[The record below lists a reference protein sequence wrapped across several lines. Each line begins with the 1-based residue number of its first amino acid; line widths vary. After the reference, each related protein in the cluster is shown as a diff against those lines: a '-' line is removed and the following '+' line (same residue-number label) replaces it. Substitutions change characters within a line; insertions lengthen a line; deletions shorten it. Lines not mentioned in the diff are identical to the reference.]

1 MRIGILVENMTVTA
15 GGPSRV
21 AGIVAN
27 GLSERGHVVTVGTM
41 PCDGELVP
49 LDASVRLMSVAGR
62 VSNPRSWLQ
71 AVGGIRKLARQVDV
85 LFVSGVWGPVDGL
98 ALRFADIQHI
108 PVHIRICGMLEDYI
122 LRRNPER
129 KWVGRTL
136 YTDRNLTKATSLIVN
151 TPIEAATV
159 ARLGFPTPIRVIPNG
174 VQLPPED
181 RRPPRED
188 AVRALGLPLEASD
201 KVLLY
206 LSRIH
211 PKKGLHLL
219 LDAIERVLPD
229 HPEWH
234 LVVAGSFFEGE
245 GYEDLIRSKVAASP
259 MRSRIHFVGEV
270 SGLRKLAAF
279 SLADLFAL
287 PSSSEGFSNAVV
299 EAMSWS
305 VPVLITTG
313 CNFPEV
319 AREGAGWV
327 IEGAPQLAEAL
338 GEAVAD
344 PARLKERGR
353 KARALIERDYQESH
367 VLDLYE
373 RCATE
378 SVHQGG
384 AKPASGGSVSA
395 QAPLPIKAKRRKKV
409 VFFVESLAVA
419 TGGTAHEVSTIASLL
434 ARRDE
439 HDIHVVSCADH
450 RAGFPLDPAVRHSIL
465 RSSLS
470 PVGYARGLRDMADS
484 FHGADVVF
492 TTGIWGA
499 FDGFG
504 VCLVLPRRAR
514 LHVRI
519 CGMLQPYILQRNPW
533 KKLPALCCYVARNL
547 NRAEGLIVNSMP
559 ERDQVASLGFRSPI
573 HLIRNGIESP
583 AATMT
588 RDEARRRLGL
598 GESARVMLYLGRI
611 HPKKNL
617 DLLVGAL
624 ADFAGAHPQTAP
636 PALLVGGGSFSA
648 EYDAAVAR
656 QVGRLADPSLV
667 RFLGEVRGEEKE
679 AALAAADVF
688 VLPSASEGLPNAAL
702 ESMVRGMPVILTPG
716 CNLPEVLSSGAGLLV
731 EPDERGLRSA
741 IEWVVGPEEAL
752 IKAGDNA
759 RALVRREFSVEKW
772 VESYLQLIE

>member
-1 MRIGILVENMTVTA
+1 MRIGLLVENMTVTA

-27 GLSERGHVVTVGTM
+27 GLSKRGHDVTVGTM
-41 PCDGELVP
+41 PCDGELVA

-71 AVGGIRKLARQVDV
+71 AVGGIRKLAGQVDV

-98 ALRFADIQHI
+98 ALRLADIRGI

-122 LRRNPER
+122 LRRNPSR

-136 YTDRNLTKATSLIVN
+136 YTDHNLTNAASLIVN
-151 TPIEAATV
+151 TPIEASTV
-159 ARLGFPTPIRVIPNG
+159 ARLGFPTLIRVIPNG
-174 VQLPPED
+174 VQLPSED
-181 RRPPRED
+181 SRPPRED
-188 AVRALGLPLEASD
+188 AVRALGLPLKTSD

-219 LDAIERVLPD
+219 LDAIETVLPA
-229 HPEWH
+229 HPDWH

-245 GYEDLIRSKVAASP
+245 GYEDLIQTKVAASP
-259 MRSRIHFVGEV
+259 VRSRIHFVGEV
-270 SGLRKLAAF
+270 SGPRKLAAL

-287 PSSSEGFSNAVV
+287 PSSSEGFSNAVI
-299 EAMSWS
+299 EAMAWS

-327 IEGAPQLAEAL
+327 IDSASHLAEAL
-338 GEAVAD
+338 REAVAE
-344 PARLKERGR
+344 PARLRERGR
-353 KARALIERDYQESH
+353 RARALIERDYQESH

-378 SVHQGG
+378 SLRPDGAQQASDGSVPLP
-384 AKPASGGSVSA
+384 AKP
-395 QAPLPIKAKRRKKV
+395 KRRKKV
-409 VFFVESLAVA
+409 VFFVESLAIA
-419 TGGTAHEVSTIASLL
+419 TGGTAHEVAAIAPLL
-434 ARRDE
+434 ARRGE
-439 HDIHVVSCADH
+439 HDVHVVSCPDS
-450 RAGFPLDPAVRHSIL
+450 RVGVPLEPAVRYTKI
-465 RSSLS
+465 RGRLS
-470 PVGYARGLRDMADS
+470 PLGLVRGFRDMADS
-484 FHGADVVF
+484 FRGADVVF

-504 VCLVLPRRAR
+504 VSLVLPRQTR
-514 LHVRI
+514 LYVRI
-519 CGMLQPYILQRNPW
+519 CGMLQPYILKRNPW
-533 KKLPALCCYVARNL
+533 KKLPALCCYVGRNL
-547 NRAEGLIVNSMP
+547 NKADGLIVNSLP

-573 HLIRNGIESP
+573 QTIRNGVEPP

-588 RDEARRRLGL
+588 RDEARRCLGL
-598 GESARVMLYLGRI
+598 ADSARVMLYLGRI

-624 ADFAGAHPQTAP
+624 ADFSRTNSQATP
-636 PALLVGGGSFSA
+636 PTLLVGGGSFSA

-656 QVGRLADPSLV
+656 QVQRLPDPSLV
-667 RFLGEVRGEEKE
+667 HLLGEVRGEEKE
-679 AALAAADVF
+679 AVLAAADVF

-702 ESMVRGMPVILTPG
+702 ESMVRGIPVILTPG
-716 CNLPEVLSSGAGLLV
+716 CNLPEVSSSGAGLLV

-741 IEWVVGPEEAL
+741 IEWVVGPEEVL
-752 IKAGDNA
+752 IEAGKNA
-759 RALVRREFSVEKW
+759 RDLVRREFSVENW
-772 VESYLQLIE
+772 VESYLKLIE

>member
-1 MRIGILVENMTVTA
+1 MRIGLLVENMTVTA

-27 GLSERGHVVTVGTM
+27 GLSKRGHDVTVGTM
-41 PCDGELVP
+41 PCDGELVA

-71 AVGGIRKLARQVDV
+71 AVGGIRKLAGQVDV

-98 ALRFADIQHI
+98 ALRLADIRAI

-122 LRRNPER
+122 LRRHPSR

-136 YTDRNLTKATSLIVN
+136 YTDHNLTNAASLIVN

-159 ARLGFPTPIRVIPNG
+159 ARLGFPTNIRVIPNG
-174 VQLPPED
+174 VQLPSEGSGPL
-181 RRPPRED
+181 RED
-188 AVRALGLPLEASD
+188 AARILGVSLEASD

-219 LDAIERVLPD
+219 LDTIETVLPA
-229 HPEWH
+229 HPDWH

-245 GYEDLIRSKVAASP
+245 GYEDLIRTKVAASP
-259 MRSRIHFVGEV
+259 VRSRIHFVGEV
-270 SGLRKLAAF
+270 SGPRKLAAL

-287 PSSSEGFSNAVV
+287 PSSSEGFSNAVL
-299 EAMSWS
+299 EAMAWS

-319 AREGAGWV
+319 AREDAGWV
-327 IEGAPQLAEAL
+327 IDGATQLAEAL
-338 GEAVAD
+338 SEAVAD
-344 PARLKERGR
+344 PARLKDRGR

-373 RCATE
+373 RCAAE
-378 SVHQGG
+378 PYQPRGERHL
-384 AKPASGGSVSA
+384 SGGGVSA
-395 QAPLPIKAKRRKKV
+395 QASLPIKAKRRKKV

-439 HDIHVVSCADH
+439 HDIHVLSCPDS
-450 RAGFPLDPAVRHSIL
+450 RVGFPLDPAVRQRTI
-465 RSSLS
+465 RGGLS
-470 PVGYARGLRDMADS
+470 PLGYIRALRDMAES
-484 FHGADVVF
+484 FRGADVVF
-492 TTGIWGA
+492 TTGIWGG
-499 FDGFG
+499 FDGSG
-504 VCLVLPRRAR
+504 IGLVLPDNAH
-514 LHVRI
+514 LYVRI
-519 CGMLQPYILQRNPW
+519 CGMLQPYILNRNKW
-533 KKLPALCCYVARNL
+533 KKIPARMLYVNHNL
-547 NRAEGLIVNSMP
+547 NRAEGLIVNSLP

-624 ADFAGAHPQTAP
+624 ANFAAANPETAP
-636 PALLVGGGSFSA
+636 PTLLVGGGSFSA

-656 QVGRLADPSLV
+656 QVQRLPDPSLV
-667 RFLGEVRGEEKE
+667 RLLGEVRGEDKE

-716 CNLPEVLSSGAGLLV
+716 CNLPEVSSSGAGLLV

-752 IKAGDNA
+752 IKAGENA
-759 RALVRREFSVEKW
+759 RDCVRREFSVERW
-772 VESYLQLIE
+772 VESYLKLIE